1 MTGWKSDNSGER
13 ADMPIIILS
22 LKDKKILEYKLAD
35 GQSCTIGRKNFND
48 IVIANLAVSGAH
60 AKIESVA
67 KAFVLTD
74 LDSTNGTFVN
84 GTKITQHNLRHKDVI
99 TIGKHQLVFDRS
111 DLLKKRPDDLDDYDD
126 DKTRIIDVKEYQDV
140 LKSSKGA
147 TQKGSNPTPSPPLQ
161 QQKTSFFTRLLEK
174 LFG

>member
-1 MTGWKSDNSGER
+1 MTGWKSDNSKER

-35 GQSCTIGRKNFND
+35 GQSCAIGRKNFND

-84 GTKITQHNLRHKDVI
+84 GTKITLHNLRHKDVI

-111 DLLKKRPDDLDDYDD
+111 DLLKKRPDDLKDFDD

-140 LKSSKGA
+140 LQAGKSA
-147 TQKGSNPTPSPPLQ
+147 TPKVSQSTAQSLK

>member
-1 MTGWKSDNSGER
+1 MTGWKSDNSRER
-13 ADMPIIILS
+13 TDMPIIILS

-67 KAFVLTD
+67 KAFILTD

-84 GTKITQHNLRHKDVI
+84 GKKITLHNLRHKDVI

-140 LKSSKGA
+140 LQAGKGA
-147 TQKGSNPTPSPPLQ
+147 TSKVSQSTPPSLT
-161 QQKTSFFTRLLEK
+161 QQKTSFFARLLEK

>member
-1 MTGWKSDNSGER
+1 
-13 ADMPIIILS
+13 MPIIILS
-22 LKDKKILEYKLAD
+22 SKDKKILEYKLAD

-111 DLLKKRPDDLDDYDD
+111 DLLKKKPDDLDNYDD

-140 LKSSKGA
+140 LKAGKGA
-147 TQKGSNPTPSPPLQ
+147 TPKGTQPTPSPSLK